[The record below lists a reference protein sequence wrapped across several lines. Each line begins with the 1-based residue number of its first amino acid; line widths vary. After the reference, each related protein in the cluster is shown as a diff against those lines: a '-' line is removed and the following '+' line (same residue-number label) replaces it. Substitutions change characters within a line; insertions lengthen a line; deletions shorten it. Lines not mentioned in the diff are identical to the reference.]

1 MEESFEEL
9 VEEYLCAQEGWISLR
24 RRKDK
29 QEPLGEISAGQRAAI
44 EHGARWKMIKERAED
59 KGVPPRGIRGS
70 YNDLITT
77 AEEAY
82 NNMMIMYE
90 EFTANQPPHHQY
102 AADR

>member
-9 VEEYLCAQEGWISLR
+9 VEEYLCAQESWISLR

-59 KGVPPRGIRGS
+59 KHKGEDCRKNYCFQGNG
-70 YNDLITT
+70 
-77 AEEAY
+77 
-82 NNMMIMYE
+82 
-90 EFTANQPPHHQY
+90 
-102 AADR
+102 